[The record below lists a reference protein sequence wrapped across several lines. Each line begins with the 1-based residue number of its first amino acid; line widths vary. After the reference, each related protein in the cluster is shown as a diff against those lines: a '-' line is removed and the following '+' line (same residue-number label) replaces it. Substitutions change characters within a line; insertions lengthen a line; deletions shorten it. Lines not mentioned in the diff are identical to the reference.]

1 LPKPH
6 SSRTTADLAGSAS
19 VFAALGDE
27 TRLRL
32 ISRLCDDGP
41 LSIAALTTGFPITRQ
56 AITKHLRVME
66 DAGLVRSAQRGRD
79 SVWQVEQK
87 RLADARRHLQQISTQ
102 WDETLDRLKRFVERQ
117 AEADSGRT
125 TKRG

>member
-1 LPKPH
+1 M
-6 SSRTTADLAGSAS
+6 ADSAS

-32 ISRLCDDGP
+32 ISRLCRDGP
-41 LSIAALTTGFPITRQ
+41 MSITKLTAGFAISRQ

-66 DAGLVRSAQRGRD
+66 GAGLVLGTQRGRE

-87 RLADARRHLQQISTQ
+87 RLADTRRYLRLISEQ
-102 WDETLDRLKRFVERQ
+102 WNERLGRLKRFVER
-117 AEADSGRT
+117 
-125 TKRG
+125 